1 MTFRI
6 FLKKYQL
13 IVVGGGPGGYTAA
26 FRAAEL
32 GMSVAIVD
40 DNDLGGVCLNW
51 GCIPT
56 KSLLKNAEVFELIN
70 DASSYGIEIGKP
82 KVHFDK
88 IIDKTIQA
96 RKRLSKGLH
105 FQVRKLGVDFFPGFA
120 SFINQNSIEVDGNTL
135 HGDTFIIATGSKAKH
150 LQSLDHSSKN
160 IMTAKDIFNLKKL
173 PKSMTIIGA
182 GAIGVEF
189 AYFFNAFG
197 TSITL
202 LEAQENILPNEDVE
216 VSQWMHKVLKR
227 KKIDIQTNTLATE
240 INDEYVLV
248 SIGVEGNS
256 RGFGLNKIGIEIGP
270 NQHIKVDKDG
280 KTNIDNIYAVGDV
293 VGPPW
298 LAHVSSTEGLYV
310 VEHISKLNPKKIDYN
325 CIPACTYSKPEIG
338 SIGLSQEMLDKD
350 GIDYKVV
357 KSFFN
362 ANGKAV
368 ASSSTE
374 GFIKILVS
382 KDNYVLGA
390 HIIGS
395 NATEMISEFSLAMR
409 NKLSVENI
417 LDSIHPHPTFSEA
430 IFETLMQLK

>member
-1 MTFRI
+1 M
-6 FLKKYQL
+6 KKYQL

-70 DASSYGIEIGKP
+70 NANSYGIEVGKP
-82 KVHFDK
+82 KIHFEK
-88 IIDKTIQA
+88 IINKTIQA

-120 SFINQNSIEVDGNTL
+120 TFIDKNSIEVDGNTL

-150 LQSLDHSSKN
+150 LHSIDHSGGN
-160 IMTAKDIFNLKKL
+160 VMTAKEIFSLKKL
-173 PKSMTIIGA
+173 PESMTIIGA

-189 AYFFNAFG
+189 AYFFNALG
-197 TSITL
+197 TRVTL
-202 LEAQENILPNEDVE
+202 LEAKENILPNEDIE

-227 KKIDIQTNTLATE
+227 KKVDIQTDTMATE
-240 INDEYVLV
+240 IDDEYILV

-256 RGFGLNKIGIEIGP
+256 SGFGLKKIGIEIGS
-270 NQHIKVDKDG
+270 NNHIIVDKNG
-280 KTNIDNIYAVGDV
+280 KTNLNNIYAVGDV
-293 VGPPW
+293 IGPPW
-298 LAHVSSTEGLYV
+298 LAHVSSSEGLYV
-310 VEHISKLNPKKIDYN
+310 VEHIAKLSPKKIDYD
-325 CIPACTYSKPEIG
+325 CVPACTYSKPEIG
-338 SIGLSQEMLDKD
+338 SIGLSQKILDER

-368 ASSSTE
+368 ASDSTE

-382 KDNYVLGA
+382 DRNQILGA

-395 NATEMISEFSLAMR
+395 NATEMISEFSLAMS
-409 NKLSVENI
+409 NNLSVENI

>member
-1 MTFRI
+1 M
-6 FLKKYQL
+6 KKYQL

-32 GMSVAIVD
+32 GMTVAIVD

-120 SFINQNSIEVDGNTL
+120 SFINQNSIEVNGNTL

-173 PKSMTIIGA
+173 PKSMTIVGA

-197 TSITL
+197 TNITL
-202 LEAQENILPNEDVE
+202 LEAQENILPNEDIE

>member
-1 MTFRI
+1 M
-6 FLKKYQL
+6 KKYQL

-32 GMSVAIVD
+32 GMTVAIVD

-173 PKSMTIIGA
+173 PKSMTIVGA

-227 KKIDIQTNTLATE
+227 KKIDIQTNTIATE

-256 RGFGLNKIGIEIGP
+256 KGFGLNKIGIEIGP

>member
-1 MTFRI
+1 M
-6 FLKKYQL
+6 KKYQL

-32 GMSVAIVD
+32 GMTVAIVD

-202 LEAQENILPNEDVE
+202 LEAQENILPNEDLE

>member
-1 MTFRI
+1 M
-6 FLKKYQL
+6 KKYQL

-32 GMSVAIVD
+32 GMTVAIVD

-120 SFINQNSIEVDGNTL
+120 SFINQNSIEVNGNTL

-173 PKSMTIIGA
+173 PKSMTIVGA

-256 RGFGLNKIGIEIGP
+256 KGFGLNKIGIEIGP

-338 SIGLSQEMLDKD
+338 SIGFSQEMLDKD

>member
-1 MTFRI
+1 M
-6 FLKKYQL
+6 KKYQL

-56 KSLLKNAEVFELIN
+56 KSLLKNEEVFELIN
-70 DASSYGIEIGKP
+70 IAISYG
-82 KVHFDK
+82 
-88 IIDKTIQA
+88 
-96 RKRLSKGLH
+96 
-105 FQVRKLGVDFFPGFA
+105 
-120 SFINQNSIEVDGNTL
+120 IEVDGNTL

-150 LQSLDHSSKN
+150 LHSIDHSGGN
-160 IMTAKDIFNLKKL
+160 VMTAKEIFSLKKL
-173 PKSMTIIGA
+173 PESMTIIGA

-189 AYFFNAFG
+189 AYFFNALG
-197 TSITL
+197 TRVTL
-202 LEAQENILPNEDVE
+202 LEAKENILPNEDVE

-227 KKIDIQTNTLATE
+227 KKVDIQTDTMATE
-240 INDEYVLV
+240 IDDEYILV

-256 RGFGLNKIGIEIGP
+256 SGFGLKKIGIEIGS
-270 NQHIKVDKDG
+270 NNHIIVDKNG
-280 KTNIDNIYAVGDV
+280 KTNLDNIYAVGDV
-293 VGPPW
+293 IGPPW
-298 LAHVSSTEGLYV
+298 LAHVSSSEGLYV
-310 VEHISKLNPKKIDYN
+310 VEHIAKLSPKKIDYD
-325 CIPACTYSKPEIG
+325 CVPACTYSKPEIG
-338 SIGLSQEMLDKD
+338 SIGLSQKILDER

-368 ASSSTE
+368 ASDSTE

-382 KDNYVLGA
+382 DRNQILGA

-395 NATEMISEFSLAMR
+395 NATEMISEFSLAMS
-409 NKLSVENI
+409 NNLSVENI

-430 IFETLMQLK
+430 IFETLMQLR

>member
-1 MTFRI
+1 M
-6 FLKKYQL
+6 KKYQL

-120 SFINQNSIEVDGNTL
+120 SFTNQNSIEVDGNTL

-256 RGFGLNKIGIEIGP
+256 KGFGLNKIGIEIGP

>member
-1 MTFRI
+1 M
-6 FLKKYQL
+6 KKYQL

-120 SFINQNSIEVDGNTL
+120 SFINQNTIEVNGNTL

-202 LEAQENILPNEDVE
+202 LEAQENILPNEDLE

-256 RGFGLNKIGIEIGP
+256 KGFGLNKIGIEIGP

>member
-1 MTFRI
+1 M
-6 FLKKYQL
+6 KKYQL

-120 SFINQNSIEVDGNTL
+120 SFINQNSIEVNGNTL

-202 LEAQENILPNEDVE
+202 LEAQENILPNEDIE

-256 RGFGLNKIGIEIGP
+256 RGLGLNKIGIEIGP

>member
-1 MTFRI
+1 M
-6 FLKKYQL
+6 KKYQL

-202 LEAQENILPNEDVE
+202 LEAQENILPNEDLE

-256 RGFGLNKIGIEIGP
+256 KGFGLNKIGIEIGP

>member
-1 MTFRI
+1 M
-6 FLKKYQL
+6 KKYQL

-202 LEAQENILPNEDVE
+202 LEAQENILPNEDLE

>member
-1 MTFRI
+1 M
-6 FLKKYQL
+6 KKYQL

-120 SFINQNSIEVDGNTL
+120 SFINQNSIKVDGNTL
-135 HGDTFIIATGSKAKH
+135 HGDTFIIATGSKAKQ

-216 VSQWMHKVLKR
+216 VSKWMHKVLKR

-256 RGFGLNKIGIEIGP
+256 TGFGLNKIGIEIGP
-270 NQHIKVDKDG
+270 NQHIKVDKHG

-310 VEHISKLNPKKIDYN
+310 VENISKLNPKKIDYN

-338 SIGLSQEMLDKD
+338 SIGLSQEMLDKE

>member
-1 MTFRI
+1 
-6 FLKKYQL
+6 LKKYQL

-32 GMSVAIVD
+32 GMTVAIVD

-256 RGFGLNKIGIEIGP
+256 KGFGLNKIGIEIGP

>member
-1 MTFRI
+1 M
-6 FLKKYQL
+6 KKYQL

-173 PKSMTIIGA
+173 PKSMTIVGA

-197 TSITL
+197 TNITL

-256 RGFGLNKIGIEIGP
+256 KGFGLNKIGIEIGP

-310 VEHISKLNPKKIDYN
+310 VEHILKLNPKKIDYN

>member
-1 MTFRI
+1 M
-6 FLKKYQL
+6 KKYQL

-32 GMSVAIVD
+32 GMTVAIVD

-120 SFINQNSIEVDGNTL
+120 SFINQNSIEVNGNTL

-197 TSITL
+197 TNITL

-216 VSQWMHKVLKR
+216 VSKWMHKVLKR

>member
-1 MTFRI
+1 M
-6 FLKKYQL
+6 KKYQL

-120 SFINQNSIEVDGNTL
+120 SFTNQNSIEVDGNTL

-202 LEAQENILPNEDVE
+202 LEAQQNILPNEDLE

>member
-1 MTFRI
+1 M
-6 FLKKYQL
+6 KKYQL

-120 SFINQNSIEVDGNTL
+120 SFINQNSIEVNGNTL

-160 IMTAKDIFNLKKL
+160 VMTAKDIFNLKKL

-202 LEAQENILPNEDVE
+202 LEAQENILPNEDLE

-227 KKIDIQTNTLATE
+227 KKIDIQTNTIATE

-256 RGFGLNKIGIEIGP
+256 KGFGLNKIGIEIGP

-310 VEHISKLNPKKIDYN
+310 VEHILKLNPKKIDYN

-338 SIGLSQEMLDKD
+338 SIGSSQEMLDKD

>member
-1 MTFRI
+1 M
-6 FLKKYQL
+6 KKYQL

-32 GMSVAIVD
+32 GMTVAIVD

-120 SFINQNSIEVDGNTL
+120 SFTNQNSIEVDGNTL

-202 LEAQENILPNEDVE
+202 LEAQENILPNEDLE

-256 RGFGLNKIGIEIGP
+256 KGFGLNKIGIEIGP

>member
-1 MTFRI
+1 M
-6 FLKKYQL
+6 KKYQL

-82 KVHFDK
+82 KVNFDK

-120 SFINQNSIEVDGNTL
+120 SFINQNSIKVDGNTL
-135 HGDTFIIATGSKAKH
+135 HGDTFIIATGSKAKQ

-227 KKIDIQTNTLATE
+227 KKVDIQTNTLATE
-240 INDEYVLV
+240 INDENVLV

-256 RGFGLNKIGIEIGP
+256 KGFGLNKIGIEIGT
-270 NQHIKVDKDG
+270 NQHIKVDKHG

-338 SIGLSQEMLDKD
+338 SIGLSQEMLDKE

>member
-1 MTFRI
+1 M
-6 FLKKYQL
+6 KKYQL

-202 LEAQENILPNEDVE
+202 LEAQENILPNEDIE

-256 RGFGLNKIGIEIGP
+256 KGFGLNKIGIEIGP

-417 LDSIHPHPTFSEA
+417 LDSIHPHQTFSEA

>member
-1 MTFRI
+1 M
-6 FLKKYQL
+6 KKYQL

-32 GMSVAIVD
+32 GMTVAIVD

-105 FQVRKLGVDFFPGFA
+105 FQVRNLGVDFFPGFA
-120 SFINQNSIEVDGNTL
+120 SFINQNSIEVNGNTL

-150 LQSLDHSSKN
+150 LQSLDHLSKN

-173 PKSMTIIGA
+173 PKSMTIVGA

-197 TSITL
+197 TNITL

>member
-1 MTFRI
+1 M
-6 FLKKYQL
+6 KKYQL

-120 SFINQNSIEVDGNTL
+120 SFINQNSIEVNGNTL

-202 LEAQENILPNEDVE
+202 LEAQENILPNEDIE

-256 RGFGLNKIGIEIGP
+256 KGFGLNKIGIEIGP